1 MNGWLGST
9 FTVHAL
15 AFESPLSDP
24 KAAFWAANPV
34 GSSWPKAAVQ
44 TVNVSSLVLPCFSG
58 PFHKIR
64 LTRSLSDFARIVEI
78 FDEGGVSFVSVTQQ
92 FNTTTSMGRF
102 TLNMLLSFA
111 PFEREVTGERIRDK
125 IAASKRKGMW
135 MGGVVPLGYDVVD
148 RKLVL
153 NVAEA
158 ETVRTLFRL
167 YLKHS
172 NVRPVEQEADQPE
185 LRAKARKPNNGRR
198 PGSVPFTRRH
208 IYRLLSN
215 AIYVGDIVHKGERFE
230 GEHKAIIDHEV
241 RDAVQEQLRSNA
253 VTRRHDTNTKTRA
266 LLIGLLVDAEGR
278 KMVPTYANKAGR
290 RYRYYI
296 SKPLKETSAD
306 TDVGWRLPAPA
317 IEDVVVTEICRLF
330 CDRPRLIEA
339 LCLTRTPP
347 DHLGAIL
354 SRSSNLGY
362 RLRAAIPSVGDLV
375 KHHGIDQ
382 GDVSRRLPLAFLAP
396 DIIEAIL
403 GGRQPIELTAARMM
417 RIRDLPLSWA
427 EQRQRLGFAD

>member
-15 AFESPLSDP
+15 TFESPLSDP

-198 PGSVPFTRRH
+198 PGSVPFTRGH

-253 VTRRHDTNTKTRA
+253 V
-266 LLIGLLVDAEGR
+266 
-278 KMVPTYANKAGR
+278 
-290 RYRYYI
+290 
-296 SKPLKETSAD
+296 
-306 TDVGWRLPAPA
+306 RLSP
-317 IEDVVVTEICRLF
+317 
-330 CDRPRLIEA
+330 PR
-339 LCLTRTPP
+339 
-347 DHLGAIL
+347 
-354 SRSSNLGY
+354 
-362 RLRAAIPSVGDLV
+362 GDPV
-375 KHHGIDQ
+375 C
-382 GDVSRRLPLAFLAP
+382 
-396 DIIEAIL
+396 
-403 GGRQPIELTAARMM
+403 
-417 RIRDLPLSWA
+417 W
-427 EQRQRLGFAD
+427 